1 MIRLLKDEECLN
13 YLSDLLFKHLTTT
26 FFFADLII
34 FRTNINTSFY
44 LAVPIFFAVS
54 AFNNRT
60 RFRIMQENEI
70 GICTSEGGTVWASW
84 AMFFPIYLPLLF
96 AVYLTALNELRL
108 F

>member
-1 MIRLLKDEECLN
+1 M
-13 YLSDLLFKHLTTT
+13 
-26 FFFADLII
+26 II
-34 FRTNINTSFY
+34 FRPNIKFSLY

-60 RFRIMQENEI
+60 RIRIMLENDI
-70 GICTSEGGTVWASW
+70 GICPSEGGDVWANW
-84 AMFFPIYLPLLF
+84 AMFFPIYVPLFF